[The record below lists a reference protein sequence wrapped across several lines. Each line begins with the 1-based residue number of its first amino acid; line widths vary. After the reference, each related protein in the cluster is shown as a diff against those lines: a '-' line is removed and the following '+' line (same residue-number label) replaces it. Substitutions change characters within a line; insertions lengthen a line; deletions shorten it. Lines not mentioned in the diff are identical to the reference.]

1 MSIWNDPAGGPL
13 LPTAGQDCTEVA
25 DEPLS
30 IFSERPAEGLV
41 GPLVWCDHMDLLA
54 TMHVTPEEGRSVKV
68 WRLLSDEK
76 TPSCLFSYK
85 GHSADWYPTAVAW
98 SPRYGG
104 TMKTFKWSG
113 PYRIRSSSWPSATRG
128 AILPWFYVEQKHTRT
143 DTTMAVLR
151 RAHSA
156 KVAAMEWVLTP
167 FSVDN
172 HTAGIDRGGCPIG
185 SWAHI
190 RSIDDVRDANRRASE
205 KADTT
210 SFGLSGKWPSE
221 VGYLISLSED
231 GHLSVHAEALAPV
244 LSWTMVSSD
253 LNTMAVLRTYSES
266 NEQELVFIDTSLV
279 LGSRGLAE
287 YSGLVLRLQ
296 QLQRYIVD
304 GINILLHGPLKS
316 AAGAMKK
323 LVAPLKAEMEK
334 ERDEG
339 DDDDIR
345 SITEELIHCF
355 HGLGVPSQALS
366 KALESP
372 AYQTQALQKLQK
384 ELTEALDIFS
394 VACAHQ
400 LEPAVDSLMA
410 SAHSIRVMAQK
421 EEYTAILGYGN
432 GGLEWAIDQL
442 LTAAEH
448 LTALLDEASSQMS
461 FAIGCKTGLF
471 EAGTHPELE
480 AAGMALGVALPL
492 ITQLGRWQQMGE
504 DLSEVDDVELD
515 EKEKILEFV
524 QAVYT
529 SSTWRCGKNL
539 DHLKDT
545 IRLFGETAGG
555 EWLLVF
561 LEVGVLSRSN
571 TCARVDENNKT
582 IISQSVDALD
592 SVVDARWGERH
603 TLAAG
608 SKVSEILRVCWTD
621 SDEDPVEPDSHLFY
635 VEVKRSRR
643 KNKGPPHGQAQV
655 PRARLGCHGIVQGNC
670 EVLSKPPPVI
680 SRILPSSDYLWS
692 THTSTAPLRGLAS
705 VYENRYSKILTL
717 DLEGGDCDDDTKEAA
732 SNPIVRL
739 FS

>member
-30 IFSERPAEGLV
+30 IFSERLAEGLG

-98 SPRYGG
+98 SPRSLSHPEQLLAVGDE
-104 TMKTFKWSG
+104 
-113 PYRIRSSSWPSATRG
+113 RG
-128 AILPWFYVEQKHTRT
+128 DIALVYVEQKHTRT

-244 LSWTMVSSD
+244 LSWTIPSPSLLDGGACYYGPLCRVSSD

-461 FAIGCKTGLF
+461 FAIGLKPRD
-471 EAGTHPELE
+471 HSK
-480 AAGMALGVALPL
+480 
-492 ITQLGRWQQMGE
+492 QR
-504 DLSEVDDVELD
+504 S
-515 EKEKILEFV
+515 EFV
-524 QAVYT
+524 
-529 SSTWRCGKNL
+529 L
-539 DHLKDT
+539 
-545 IRLFGETAGG
+545 I
-555 EWLLVF
+555 
-561 LEVGVLSRSN
+561 
-571 TCARVDENNKT
+571 
-582 IISQSVDALD
+582 
-592 SVVDARWGERH
+592 
-603 TLAAG
+603 
-608 SKVSEILRVCWTD
+608 
-621 SDEDPVEPDSHLFY
+621 VEPY
-635 VEVKRSRR
+635 T
-643 KNKGPPHGQAQV
+643 
-655 PRARLGCHGIVQGNC
+655 CHPTM
-670 EVLSKPPPVI
+670 S
-680 SRILPSSDYLWS
+680 
-692 THTSTAPLRGLAS
+692 
-705 VYENRYSKILTL
+705 
-717 DLEGGDCDDDTKEAA
+717 
-732 SNPIVRL
+732 
-739 FS
+739 